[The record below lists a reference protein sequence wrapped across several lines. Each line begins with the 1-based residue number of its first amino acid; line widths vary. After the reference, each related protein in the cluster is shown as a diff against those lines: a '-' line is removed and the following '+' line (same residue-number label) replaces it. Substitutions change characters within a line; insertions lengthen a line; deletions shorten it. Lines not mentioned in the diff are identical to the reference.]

1 MCAFLKTKIVLGKLS
16 EYIIP
21 LRGLKDNVSEFK
33 YKLTNDF
40 FAKIDD
46 PDIQKGNLTAVLE
59 VKKTGETF
67 ELNFDINGVVQIA
80 CDRCLDDM
88 EQAIATKDKLY
99 VKFGKEFAEEDTNII
114 IVPFDEG
121 EINVAWFIF
130 EFIALNVPLKHI
142 HPYGKCNK
150 EMTAKLKQVTAY
162 DKTDTDEDA
171 DFSADIDYE
180 KEVETD
186 PRWGELKKLIDNN

>member
-1 MCAFLKTKIVLGKLS
+1 MEYILSKLS

-21 LRGLKDNVSEFK
+21 LRGLKDGVSEFN

-40 FAKIDD
+40 FTKIDD
-46 PDIQKGNLTAVLE
+46 ADIQKGNVTVVLK
-59 VKKTGETF
+59 VKKTGEIF

-88 EQAIATKDKLY
+88 EQPIATKDILY
-99 VKFGKEFAEEDTNII
+99 VKFGKEFAEESTNVV

-121 EINVAWFIF
+121 EINVAWFVF

-150 EMTAKLKQVTAY
+150 EMTAKLKQVSAY
-162 DKTDTDEDA
+162 DKNDTDDES
-171 DFSADIDYE
+171 DFSADVSFEQDIEIDS
-180 KEVETD
+180 
-186 PRWGELKKLIDNN
+186 RWDELKKIIDNNN

>member
-1 MCAFLKTKIVLGKLS
+1 MVKLS

-21 LRGLKDNVSEFK
+21 LRGLKDGVSEYK

-46 PDIQKGNLTAVLE
+46 ADIQKGNLTVVLE
-59 VKKTGETF
+59 VRKSGETF

-88 EQAIATKDKLY
+88 EQSIDTKDKLY
-99 VKFGKEFAEEDTNII
+99 VKFGKEFAEEGANT
-114 IVPFDEG
+114 IVIPFDEG

-130 EFIALNVPLKHI
+130 EFIALNVPLKHV

-150 EMTAKLKQVTAY
+150 DMTAKLKKVTAY
-162 DKTDTDEDA
+162 DKDEVGDES
-171 DFSADIDYE
+171 DFSADDFE
-180 KEVETD
+180 EETETD
-186 PRWGELKKLIDNN
+186 PRWDELKKIIDK